1 MTDRSIKYF
10 YVHIIDEN
18 VYGIVTNF
26 GAHASKVRY
35 KKDGIEYEVFMLNED
50 LLFIDDIS
58 IGIEEEDI

>member
-1 MTDRSIKYF
+1 MPKRSIHH
-10 YVHIIDEN
+10 HIVYIEDEKC
-18 VYGIVTNF
+18 YGIVTNF

-58 IGIEEEDI
+58 IGIEEEEI

>member
-10 YVHIIDEN
+10 YVYIIDEN
-18 VYGIVTNF
+18 AYGIVTNF

-35 KKDGIEYEVFMLNED
+35 KKDGIEYEVFILNEE

-58 IGIEEEDI
+58 IGIEEEEV